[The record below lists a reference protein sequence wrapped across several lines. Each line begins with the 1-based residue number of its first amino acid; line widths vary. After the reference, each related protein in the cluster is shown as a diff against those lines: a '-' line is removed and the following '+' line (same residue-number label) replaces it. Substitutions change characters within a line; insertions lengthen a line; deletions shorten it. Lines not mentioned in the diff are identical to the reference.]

1 MGNFIVNILL
11 GNDYL
16 ILWVIEN
23 DLCLKDV
30 MFVKFILIKIYLIK
44 FKVLKGLKKFYVF
57 KMIFNNY
64 F

>member
-1 MGNFIVNILL
+1 MGIFIVNILL

-16 ILWVIEN
+16 ILWFIEN

-57 KMIFNNY
+57 KMIFYNC

>member
-1 MGNFIVNILL
+1 MGIFIVNILL

-16 ILWVIEN
+16 ILWLIEN

-57 KMIFNNY
+57 KMIFYNY

>member
-1 MGNFIVNILL
+1 MGIFIVNILL

-16 ILWVIEN
+16 ILWFIVN

-57 KMIFNNY
+57 KMIFYNC

>member
-1 MGNFIVNILL
+1 MGIFIVNILL

-16 ILWVIEN
+16 ILWFIEN
-23 DLCLKDV
+23 GLCLKDV

-57 KMIFNNY
+57 KMIFYNC

>member
-1 MGNFIVNILL
+1 MGIFIVNILL

-16 ILWVIEN
+16 ILWFIEN